1 MTPKKKTA
9 LSMQDTPLPRLLVGY
24 ALTTFCALLF
34 DALYNLADTLFVGYG
49 VGDDAMGGV
58 SVVFPFM
65 MFQGA
70 VAQMIG
76 GGAASIVSRRL
87 GQSDYEGAGNA
98 TANAMFLFYTVSAA
112 VAVVGLLFRVPLL
125 RFFGA
130 IEEILPYAKAYF
142 TVILLGNVFSTGFSS
157 IIRAEGKMRY
167 ALCIWLVPTAVNVLL
182 DYVFIYILKLGVTG
196 AALATVCCWISSFS
210 MSVFFFKKRS
220 VQSFH
225 TVQLNRKTM
234 AEILTVGVPTLL
246 QMSGISVMTLL
257 MNRALAGNVGTL
269 GVNAFAYMSKII
281 AFALVPFQALAQA
294 SAPILGFNFGAKNGR
309 RVNGT
314 LRLTLLYS
322 EIYAILGVM
331 LTILFAEQMLC
342 IFTDNT
348 QISAFGTQGLRI
360 LCGSLP
366 FVPVILIAGTYFQAV
381 GEKLRAAF
389 SPCVLLVLSAV
400 FIAILPKQNAEMGVW
415 ISVLLACVL
424 AAGANAFVWIA
435 YKRRM
440 C

>member
-1 MTPKKKTA
+1 MKPKKKTT
-9 LSMQDTPLPRLLVGY
+9 LSMQDTPLPRLIAGY
-24 ALTTFCALLF
+24 ALTTFCALFF

-65 MFQGA
+65 LFQGA

-87 GQSDYEGAGNA
+87 GKSDYEGAGNA
-98 TANAMFLFYTVSAA
+98 TANAMFLFYTGSAVVSAI
-112 VAVVGLLFRVPLL
+112 GLLFRVPLL

-130 IEEILPYAKAYF
+130 TEEIMPYAKSYF

-182 DYVFIYILKLGVTG
+182 DYVFIYILQLGVTG
-196 AALATVCCWISSFS
+196 AALATVFCWISSFL
-210 MSVFFFKKRS
+210 MSVFFFRKRS
-220 VQSFH
+220 VQCFRAVRLS
-225 TVQLNRKTM
+225 RKTM

-257 MNRALAGNVGTL
+257 MNRALAGNIGTL

-294 SAPILGFNFGAKNGR
+294 SAPILGFNFGAKNSS

-314 LRLTLLYS
+314 LRLALLYS
-322 EIYAILGVM
+322 EIYAALGM
-331 LTILFAEQMLC
+331 LSAFLFAERIMY
-342 IFTDNT
+342 IFTDSA
-348 QISAFGTQGLRI
+348 QISAFGAQGLRM

-389 SPCVLLVLSAV
+389 SPCVLLAFSAV
-400 FIAILPKQNAEMGVW
+400 FTAILPKRNAGMGVW
-415 ISVLLACVL
+415 LSVLFACVL
-424 AAGANAFVWIA
+424 SAAANAVVWKT
-435 YKRRM
+435 YKRHM

>member
-1 MTPKKKTA
+1 MKPKKKTA

-24 ALTTFCALLF
+24 ALTTFCALFF
-34 DALYNLADTLFVGYG
+34 DALYNIADTLFVGYG
-49 VGDDAMGGV
+49 VGDNAMGGV

-65 MFQGA
+65 LFQGA
-70 VAQMIG
+70 IAQMIG

-87 GQSDYEGAGNA
+87 GKSDYEGAGNA

-112 VAVVGLLFRVPLL
+112 VSVVGLLFRVPLL

-130 IEEILPYAKAYF
+130 TEEILPYAKAYF

-182 DYVFIYILKLGVTG
+182 DYVFIYVLKLGVTG

-210 MSVFFFKKRS
+210 MSVFFFRKRS
-220 VQSFH
+220 VQAFRA
-225 TVQLNRKTM
+225 VKLNRKTM

-257 MNRALAGNVGTL
+257 MNRALAEHIGTL

-294 SAPILGFNFGAKNGR
+294 AAPILGFNFGAKNSR
-309 RVNGT
+309 RVGGT
-314 LRLTLLYS
+314 LRLTLFYS
-322 EIYAILGVM
+322 EIYAALGVVC
-331 LTILFAEQMLC
+331 TVLFAEQMMR
-342 IFTDNT
+342 IFTGSA
-348 QISAFGTQGLRI
+348 QISAFGAQGLRI

-366 FVPVILIAGTYFQAV
+366 FVPVVLIAGTYFQAI
-381 GEKLRAAF
+381 GEKMRAAF

-400 FIAILPKQNAEMGVW
+400 FIAILPKRDAGMGVW
-415 ISVLLACVL
+415 LSVLLACVL

>member
-1 MTPKKKTA
+1 MKPKRKTT
-9 LSMQDTPLPRLLVGY
+9 LSMQDTPLPRLIAGY
-24 ALTTFCALLF
+24 ALTTFCALFF

-65 MFQGA
+65 LFQGA

-87 GQSDYEGAGNA
+87 GKSDYEGAGNA
-98 TANAMFLFYTVSAA
+98 TANAMFLFYTSSAA
-112 VAVVGLLFRVPLL
+112 VSAIGLLFRVPLL
-125 RFFGA
+125 RFFGVT
-130 IEEILPYAKAYF
+130 EEIMPYAKSYF

-182 DYVFIYILKLGVTG
+182 DYVFIYILQLGVTG
-196 AALATVCCWISSFS
+196 AALATVFCWISSFL
-210 MSVFFFKKRS
+210 MSVFFFRKRS
-220 VQSFH
+220 VQCFRAVRLS
-225 TVQLNRKTM
+225 RKTM

-257 MNRALAGNVGTL
+257 MNRALAGNIGTL

-294 SAPILGFNFGAKNGR
+294 SAPILGFNFGAKNSS

-314 LRLTLLYS
+314 LRLALLYS
-322 EIYAILGVM
+322 EIYAALGM
-331 LTILFAEQMLC
+331 LSAFLFAERIMY
-342 IFTDNT
+342 IFTDNA
-348 QISAFGTQGLRI
+348 QISAFGAQGLRM

-366 FVPVILIAGTYFQAV
+366 FVPVILIVGTYFRAV

-389 SPCVLLVLSAV
+389 SPCVLLAFSAV
-400 FIAILPKQNAEMGVW
+400 FTAILPKRNAGMGVW
-415 ISVLLACVL
+415 LSVLFACVL
-424 AAGANAFVWIA
+424 SAAANAVVWKT
-435 YKRRM
+435 YKRHM

>member
-9 LSMQDTPLPRLLVGY
+9 LSMQDTPLPRLLAGY
-24 ALTTFCALLF
+24 ALTTFCALFF

-130 IEEILPYAKAYF
+130 TEEILPYAKAYF

-167 ALCIWLVPTAVNVLL
+167 ALCIWLVPTAINVLL

-257 MNRALAGNVGTL
+257 MNRALAGNIGTL

-294 SAPILGFNFGAKNGR
+294 SAPILGFNFGAKNSR

-348 QISAFGTQGLRI
+348 QISAFGAQGLRI

-424 AAGANAFVWIA
+424 AAGANAFVWRT